1 VKPSIGLSV
10 TAAPKYELRADVT
23 DRGANEEWK
32 IKCQREFVNKARVER
47 LGGPGALKRL
57 AAASGGKAVDDGTME
72 DEKQRK

>member
-1 VKPSIGLSV
+1 M
-10 TAAPKYELRADVT
+10 T
-23 DRGANEEWK
+23 DCGENEEWK

-57 AAASGGKAVDDGTME
+57 AAAAGGKAVDYGSVE